1 MKPSPEN
8 SRLAKEIHAR
18 LNQLTVLSTP
28 MIRGIRR
35 EFSRRIADA
44 PPENVV
50 QLALHL
56 LNQNSDP
63 LRFLSYELIS
73 HHRPAFEQLR
83 TDDLLKFGKGLNSW
97 SSVDCFAMYLSGPLW
112 AQGKVS
118 AEMIA
123 TWARSQDQWWRRT
136 ALVSTVALSRRGNP
150 GDLRSGLR
158 ICALLAADKQDMV
171 VKALSWALRE
181 IAKKHP
187 EHAKTFL
194 EKHKHALAARVVR
207 EVNNKLK
214 TGLKTPRRPVPHQI
228 STSPSR

>member
-8 SRLAKEIHAR
+8 SRLAKEIQAR

-50 QLALHL
+50 QLALYL

-63 LRFLSYELIS
+63 LRFFSYELIS

-150 GDLRSGLR
+150 GDLRTGLR
-158 ICALLAADKQDMV
+158 ILCTFGSGQARHGRKGALLGFARNRKKASRARQD
-171 VKALSWALRE
+171 LS
-181 IAKKHP
+181 
-187 EHAKTFL
+187 
-194 EKHKHALAARVVR
+194 
-207 EVNNKLK
+207 
-214 TGLKTPRRPVPHQI
+214 
-228 STSPSR
+228 

>member
-8 SRLAKEIHAR
+8 IRLAKEIHAR

-28 MIRGIRR
+28 MIRAIRR

-44 PPENVV
+44 PPESVV

-56 LNQNSDP
+56 LNQKSGL
-63 LRFLSYELIS
+63 LRFFSYELLS
-73 HHRPAFEQLR
+73 HHRPAFERLT
-83 TDDLLKFGKGLNSW
+83 TDDLLKLGKGLNSW

-112 AQGKVS
+112 AQGRVP
-118 AEMIA
+118 AQTIA
-123 TWARSQDQWWRRT
+123 DWALSQDHWWRRT
-136 ALVSTVALSRRGNP
+136 ALVSTIALSRRGNP
-150 GDLRSGLR
+150 DDLRNVLR
-158 ICALLAADKQDMV
+158 ICALLAADKEDMV

-187 EHAKTFL
+187 EQAKTFL
-194 EKHKHALAARVVR
+194 EKHRQALAARVVR

-214 TGLKTPRRPVPHQI
+214 TGLKTPRRRAAH
-228 STSPSR
+228 SS